1 MEGQKNIVDYYSLGL
16 SLFILDMFSC
26 VSNVIASI
34 ASAFTTLVSTLV
46 DTVIKFCKD
55 MIVNAICS
63 VLPAGLEWVKKIV
76 DVALKGEYAEI
87 PNLIMAQLKAEI
99 KKMLGIV
106 KEYVR
111 DAMEKAKSAI
121 ANIEA
126 YVNAIIELITEFL
139 ADPKGSLY
147 ALLCGEKGLG
157 GELEKN
163 PFIAQGKAFATS
175 VGGIVNAVYGMKRDW
190 KALLMNYSGI
200 IMSIVLDFV
209 KKYLPLQLPPNPTE
223 KDIKDAIFYKMTEIV
238 GEISQTISVELIK
251 MLDSGITTIY
261 ESVEKALK
269 DIDFY
274 KKDVVMGKVREF
286 LKEKVR
292 TALENALM
300 EGLRIFAK
308 SPDPQNNPRPENIL
322 IHIVSKIKTEIQ
334 SLVNK
339 IILDLKNAIKN
350 YIQELWSQ
358 AENTVNQQLQE
369 LQEILN
375 QIYAKI
381 ELAEQMIKQAI
392 ATATKI
398 LEDPVGAGKEIL
410 FSVLKPWIPPIFLK
424 VLVVISDLYSV
435 FSSAMALVKYIKNMG
450 CANIIL
456 KGIGIG
462 TTSAALVMAIYQTC
476 TDINEIVKE
485 AEV

>member
-1 MEGQKNIVDYYSLGL
+1 MGKASHVGERLRIRRTLISTLT
-16 SLFILDMFSC
+16 
-26 VSNVIASI
+26 NVIASI

-126 YVNAIIELITEFL
+126 YMNAIIEIITEFL
-139 ADPKGSLY
+139 ADPKGSLF
-147 ALLCGEKGLG
+147 ALLGGEKGLG

-209 KKYLPLQLPPNPTE
+209 KKYLPGLPATDDPDVLQLA
-223 KDIKDAIFYKMTEIV
+223 IKNKMTEIV
-238 GEISQTISVELIK
+238 GQISKTISEELIK

-274 KKDVVMGKVREF
+274 KKDVVMAKVREF

-292 TALENALM
+292 TTLELALM
-300 EGLRIFAK
+300 EGLGIFAK

-322 IHIVSKIKTEIQ
+322 THIVSKIKNKIQ
-334 SLVNK
+334 SMVDG
-339 IILDLKNAIKN
+339 IVAELKNAIQN
-350 YIQELWSQ
+350 YIQEIWSQ
-358 AENTVNQQLQE
+358 TENMVNQQLQE

-476 TDINEIVKE
+476 TDINEVIKE
-485 AEV
+485 AKT